1 MISQD
6 GMPRGYTLH
15 YDSQLGFW
23 WSRMW
28 ETARCFNRS
37 ATAVR
42 NAQLHHQKRVASLP
56 RVRGPICGAIWGC
69 RGNGHITSGMTPEEA
84 YSKWL
89 AWQEAQ
95 S

>member
-1 MISQD
+1 MTTE

-15 YDSQLGFW
+15 YDSQLGWW

-28 ETARCFNRS
+28 DTGRCCMHR
-37 ATAVR
+37 R
-42 NAQLHHQKRVASLP
+42 NAVADAEIHHRLRVAGLP
-56 RVRGPICGAIWGC
+56 RIRGPICGAIWGC
-69 RGNGHITSGMTPEEA
+69 KGNGHITSGMTPEEA

-89 AWQEAQ
+89 AWQEAR